1 MRVKKKRRKEG
12 WETRELSNINN
23 SSPFRPHQTQYTHI
37 FPESNHYSNLEFRK
51 SKMSDQD
58 WQTVT
63 LSKSTKQKVQGAMQ
77 SNHAMAQAKA
87 SGIIS
92 SERKHGAAENKSAH
106 AATGTNLK
114 KLEESTDDFS
124 HKTVNKNLSQSIVQ
138 ARLAKKMTQAQLATA
153 INERQQVIQQ
163 YESGQAIPNPQIL
176 NKLDRILGTHLPR
189 K

>member
-1 MRVKKKRRKEG
+1 
-12 WETRELSNINN
+12 
-23 SSPFRPHQTQYTHI
+23 
-37 FPESNHYSNLEFRK
+37 
-51 SKMSDQD
+51 MSDQD

-106 AATGTNLK
+106 SGTGANLK
-114 KLEESTDDFS
+114 KLEESTDDFT